1 MVQSNFWVF
10 LFGSRTKLHG
20 CLEWYALDWWHLKC
34 YYNWR
39 FCGYSQMP
47 CLFFHRFLML
57 QLFLLVTCFFLFLFV
72 ACYLGLITL
81 IYHSSQTPC
90 LYFHRFLMLQLFL
103 FITWFLPFVLCYL
116 GLIALICHS
125 RGELV
130 TVRYMV

>member
-1 MVQSNFWVF
+1 VHVF
-10 LFGSRTKLHG
+10 T
-20 CLEWYALDWWHLKC
+20 YT
-34 YYNWR
+34 
-39 FCGYSQMP
+39 
-47 CLFFHRFLML
+47 
-57 QLFLLVTCFFLFLFV
+57 LLVSLQVSNVATLSIGYMFFFFLFV